1 MYEPGP
7 TSGEQDD
14 SYDPSDLL
22 GSGGGGHFGNFIAAI
37 QSGQRSDLTCD
48 IETGHMS
55 TVLPIIANVAYRLG
69 RELKLDSKQ
78 ETFIDDAE
86 ANKMLTRENRK
97 GFAVPDKV

>member
-1 MYEPGP
+1 
-7 TSGEQDD
+7 
-14 SYDPSDLL
+14 
-22 GSGGGGHFGNFIAAI
+22 
-37 QSGQRSDLTCD
+37 
-48 IETGHMS
+48 MS

-86 ANKMLTRENRK
+86 ANKMLSRENRK